1 MDNCEPIRPKI
12 GVWCPAFGYAALAT
26 PPLYTAHCCAAYTPL
41 WRSRAGV
48 KLSPAMAHRII
59 HRFRSQT
66 PSFAVM
72 SRLTTVIT
80 FLARSA
86 VVGLAAAFLAVY
98 LFPDLLPGRSVST
111 SQGPASY
118 ASAVVS
124 TAPAVVNLI
133 GASRGPAATPGAVT
147 GDSVV
152 GESLGSGVIL
162 SAEGHVITNDHVIA
176 GARAID
182 VVLTDGRVAPATLV
196 GTDPDTDLALL
207 KIGLDNLPR
216 ILLGRSDTLR
226 VGDVV
231 LAIGNPFSIGQTVTQ
246 GIVSGTRRGQLGLS
260 PFENFIQTDA
270 AINLGNSGGALVN
283 ASGELVG
290 INTAFFSRRLDS
302 EGIGFAIPVNLVRG
316 VMADLIEHGHVI
328 RGWLG
333 VGTET
338 LTAEQARSLGLE
350 DPFGIILTSVQQGS
364 PADLAG
370 LRPADVITHINDQP
384 VVVWQDALRQVARMA
399 PGTPIVLTGSRLG
412 RSFRV
417 AAEVAERP
425 SLGRD

>member
-1 MDNCEPIRPKI
+1 MPTCQDKRDTRCKLFR
-12 GVWCPAFGYAALAT
+12 AL
-26 PPLYTAHCCAAYTPL
+26 
-41 WRSRAGV
+41 R
-48 KLSPAMAHRII
+48 HRII
-59 HRFRSQT
+59 HRVRARGPPWLT
-66 PSFAVM
+66 M
-72 SRLTTVIT
+72 SRLFIAIKFV
-80 FLARSA
+80 LQSA
-86 VVGLAAAFLAVY
+86 TVGLAAAFVAVY
-98 LFPDLLPGRSVST
+98 LFPDLLPGRAN
-111 SQGPASY
+111 GPAPSSY

-133 GASRGPAATPGAVT
+133 SAARGIEQTAGPGPEAIASAA
-147 GDSVV
+147 
-152 GESLGSGVIL
+152 GESLGSGVIIDP
-162 SAEGHVITNDHVIA
+162 AGYVITNDHVIA
-176 GARAID
+176 GAFAID
-182 VVLTDGRVAPATLV
+182 VVLTDGRVAPAGLV

-207 KIGLDNLPR
+207 KIELDGLPR
-216 ILLGRSDTLR
+216 IRLGRSDTLQ

-283 ASGELVG
+283 AGGELVG

-316 VMADLIEHGHVI
+316 VMGDLIEHGRVI

-338 LTAEQARSLGLE
+338 LTPEQARSLGLA
-350 DPFGIILTSVQQGS
+350 DPFGIILTSVQTGS

-384 VVVWQDALRQVARMA
+384 VVVWQDALRQVARMT
-399 PGTPIVLTGSRLG
+399 PGTSIALTGSRLG
-412 RSFRV
+412 RTFRV
-417 AAEVAERP
+417 SAEVAERP
-425 SLGRD
+425 SPGRQ